1 MAKDL
6 NKVILIGRLGQDP
19 ELSYTQSGI
28 AKTKFSIATSMSW
41 KDNTGN
47 LQERT
52 EWHNIIVWRKLAEIT
67 AEYLKKGSKIYCEG
81 SLQTTSW
88 EDENKK
94 KHYRTEIVMN
104 DLIMLDAKGEAVP
117 MLLQPARVKQKTTF
131 LPVKKLTT
139 ICLFK

>member
-28 AKTKFSIATSMSW
+28 AKAKFSLATTMSW
-41 KDNTGN
+41 KDNNGN

-52 EWHNIIVWRKLAEIT
+52 EWHNIVVWRKLAEIT

-81 SLQTTSW
+81 SLQTSSW

-94 KHYRTEIVMN
+94 KHYKTDIVMN
-104 DLIMLDAKGEAVP
+104 DMIMLEPKGSGNSASAAANQIENEISASEEA
-117 MLLQPARVKQKTTF
+117 TDD
-131 LPVKKLTT
+131 LP
-139 ICLFK
+139 F